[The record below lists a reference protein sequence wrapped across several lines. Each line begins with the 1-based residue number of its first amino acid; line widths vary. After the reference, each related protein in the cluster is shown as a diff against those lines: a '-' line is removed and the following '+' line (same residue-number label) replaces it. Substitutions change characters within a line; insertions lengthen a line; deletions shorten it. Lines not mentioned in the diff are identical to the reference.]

1 MGLIRATFTTM
12 GQSSPASVAEGT
24 GYYVYGGDKPHQ
36 ETGKSRMARDR
47 SHVSKDKA
55 GRFAEF
61 RRLVEQDNLTVA
73 EAGERLGIAINTARS
88 YERER
93 KAQQRRESGDD

>member
-1 MGLIRATFTTM
+1 MAVIRATFTTM
-12 GQSSPASVAEGT
+12 GQSSPATVAEGT
-24 GYYVYGGDKPHQ
+24 GYYVYGGDKPHK

-47 SHVSKDKA
+47 THVSKDKA
-55 GRFAEF
+55 ARFAEF
-61 RRLVEQDNLTVA
+61 CRLVEQDNLSVA

-93 KAQQRRESGDD
+93 KARRRERRDG